1 MAFVVE
7 NFWTPQIQSKVKL
20 VSLYLF
26 FLILHPFLSV
36 YHPRTY
42 DIQGQREEFL
52 QIMEDSVAYTKVEVK
67 MPRLIAIP

>member
-26 FLILHPFLSV
+26 FLNFAPFPKRLPPTHI
-36 YHPRTY
+36 YDNY

-67 MPRLIAIP
+67 MPRD

>member
-26 FLILHPFLSV
+26 FLILHPFLSD
-36 YHPRTY
+36 YHPRTYDNY

-52 QIMEDSVAYTKVEVK
+52 KIMEDSVAYTKVEVK
-67 MPRLIAIP
+67 MPRD